1 MSSLEA
7 EAREDR
13 ERAAIVARY
22 DRGHAPGA
30 AIDAWEDPKL
40 EIYHVTDRYGFIHDS
55 RLPDSLSVQEKKQHA
70 HEMERVKKWLDMLKD
85 PDYER
90 RHEQKWASRIYKGI
104 PQRVRGQ
111 AWLRLLR
118 VEQQLQ
124 RHPGLY
130 DKLRH
135 EARLWSPDARQ
146 IDLDVNRTFR
156 DHTMFRERYGI
167 KQQALFHVLVA
178 YSLYNSEL
186 GYCQGMSQIAALLL
200 MFMDE
205 EQAFWALSVLM
216 TGELYRM
223 HGLFIHGFPKL
234 LRLQAHHDKIM
245 KKYLPKL
252 KKHLDKHGIDTSIY
266 TLKWFFQCFLD
277 RVPFPLALRL
287 WDAYLLEGEVVL
299 TAGAYMIMRMHR
311 KTLLRLPMEDIL
323 DFLQARLP
331 RDFLYDEDTAIHE
344 LTRCMSELRSGKL
357 DRAGQPT
364 DVELPRRP
372 LGLPPRPARAAPA
385 PATANAVPL
394 ADADSDSSPTADQA
408 SPPPA
413 TRVSIRS
420 RPSSPTAPATPVGV
434 IPAPVPPPSPPPAS
448 PPPLLRSDGANGVVR
463 PADPLPW
470 STDGM
475 YRRAEAEQRARRTA
489 GSARHKSAEAGAGDG
504 WAASVE
510 RRRRSEGRHS
520 GGGDGGDRRGAAHA
534 RHAGV
539 DSVWTPVTP
548 ASNGLRRPGHLS
560 LTQLS
565 GDEPGSP
572 PTSPPGTVSIYV
584 SGSGGSGRRSPSG
597 SLGSSSRLS
606 LRWSGSS
613 VTSSLERSGPRS
625 RVSVSP
631 AGATLVTIG
640 PAGTDSPPPARRV
653 RRVPILLEASGVELR

>member
-1 MSSLEA
+1 MSSVEA

-394 ADADSDSSPTADQA
+394 ADADSDSSPTAEQA

-475 YRRAEAEQRARRTA
+475 YRRAEAEQRARRAA

>member
-520 GGGDGGDRRGAAHA
+520 GGGDGGDRR
-534 RHAGV
+534 V
-539 DSVWTPVTP
+539 
-548 ASNGLRRPGHLS
+548 RPGTWYRQDS
-560 LTQLS
+560 S
-565 GDEPGSP
+565 ISYRYSD
-572 PTSPPGTVSIYV
+572 PTTLACYHYQS
-584 SGSGGSGRRSPSG
+584 
-597 SLGSSSRLS
+597 SSSR
-606 LRWSGSS
+606 G
-613 VTSSLERSGPRS
+613 SGPPPGR
-625 RVSVSP
+625 R
-631 AGATLVTIG
+631 A
-640 PAGTDSPPPARRV
+640 PPASPLGTEPPRPRAAAASSAHV
-653 RRVPILLEASGVELR
+653 RARLSVCLCACRAALPCPVPAAVRLWLTPISPCAAPLQWFVLLQLGTSEHETDGIFGWWLLFFPIP

>member
-539 DSVWTPVTP
+539 DPVWAPVTP